1 MTSAKRPGRQRVP
14 VDRKVFVFG
23 IDSVDPDILLRLAK
37 EGRMPALRSVLD
49 DGVWARTEDEPY
61 MSESP
66 WPNFFTAVNP
76 ARHGRYFHSQIVPG
90 SYRTALFHPRD
101 LKAPPYWCRLSEA
114 GKRVVV
120 VDVPKTHVT
129 GPLNG
134 IQIVDWGLH
143 DQEIMDAPSSWPAD
157 LAGQLDGRFGDDPV
171 GANDFGGNGPRDFGA
186 YREACIANVERKTR
200 LVTALMTSM
209 DWDHFL
215 VVFDDTHHVGH
226 YAWHLH
232 DLQHPDHDPELRR
245 GCGDPLETVCLALDK
260 AIAEILANLD
270 PDCVFAILVSHGI
283 GPNYH
288 ASYVLD
294 MVLRRLEGARTGAG
308 RTVNPLRSLWR
319 SMPVS
324 LNRLLVPIQNT
335 ARNMLLGRDRRA
347 RKAFT
352 LPAADDTGSIR
363 VNLAGREP
371 NGLIRP
377 GADFEGFCAELE
389 QRLLDLRNI
398 DTGEPVVDRVVHV
411 RDMCVGP
418 YVDHLPDLI
427 VHWDRR
433 APIRGVTS
441 PDVGELRMPAVNS
454 RKGSHSPDGLI
465 LVRDGG
471 ASAGPLPGH
480 VRLMDIAPTVCTWM
494 GMGLDDVDGRPIPGL
509 GSI

>member
-1 MTSAKRPGRQRVP
+1 MTSAKRPGSQEVP

-37 EGRMPALRSVLD
+37 EGRMPALRSLLD
-49 DGVWARTEDEPY
+49 GGAWTRTEDEPY

-66 WPNFFTAVNP
+66 WPNYFTAVNP

-101 LKAPPYWCRLSEA
+101 LKALPYWCRLSEA

-129 GPLNG
+129 GALNG
-134 IQIVDWGLH
+134 VQIVDWGLH
-143 DQEIMDAPSSWPAD
+143 DQEIMSGPSSWPAD
-157 LAGQLDGRFGDDPV
+157 LAGQLDRQFGDDPV
-171 GANDFGGNGPRDFGA
+171 GANDFGGNGPRDFHA
-186 YREACIANVERKTR
+186 YRQACMENVERKTR
-200 LVTALMTSM
+200 LATTLMTSM

-215 VVFDDTHHVGH
+215 VVYDDTHHVGH

-232 DLQHPDHDPELRR
+232 DPQHPDHDPDLRAE
-245 GCGDPLETVCLALDK
+245 CGSPLEAVCVALDK
-260 AIAEILANLD
+260 AIAEITADLD
-270 PDCVFAILVSHGI
+270 PDCVFTILVSHGI

-319 SMPVS
+319 SLPVS

-335 ARNMLLGRDRRA
+335 ARNMLMGPDRRA

-363 VNLAGREP
+363 VNLVGREP
-371 NGLIRP
+371 NGLIQP
-377 GADFEGFCAELE
+377 GPDFERFCADLE

-411 RDMCVGP
+411 RDTCDGP
-418 YVDHLPDLI
+418 YLDHLPDLI
-427 VHWDRR
+427 VHWNRR
-433 APIRGVTS
+433 APIRGVHS
-441 PDVGELRMPAVNS
+441 AEIGELLMPIGNS
-454 RKGSHSPDGLI
+454 RKGSHTHEGMIIVHHGGVRSGL
-465 LVRDGG
+465 L
-471 ASAGPLPGH
+471 SGH
-480 VRLMDIAPTVCTWM
+480 VRLMDIAPTVCSWM
-494 GMGLDDVDGRPIPGL
+494 GIQLDDVDGRPIPEL
-509 GSI
+509 AVM